1 MQRFFISLILILLII
16 IPISA
21 VELGS
26 ESLVLHMDFNSM
38 DSHMEFGISE
48 SEPYFKD
55 GSLVCDDIGEIHLD
69 KEERGGEL
77 IESTVLYPYWILV
90 LSEDVDIEISGD
102 SFKRKSGN
110 TLLSFDWRGELRSSS
125 NDKDIAS
132 DDVVIGLDGSS
143 ADYGERVVYSHR
155 ASSGLKSMSYVPM
168 TIRTQNIASYPA
180 GAYEAEIIMKLIK
193 N

>member
-1 MQRFFISLILILLII
+1 MRRMAFFCIASVSFIL
-16 IPISA
+16 SVFA
-21 VELGS
+21 TEFSS
-26 ESLVLHMDFNSM
+26 ESMTMHFDLASIDGSA
-38 DSHMEFGISE
+38 DFGISRT
-48 SEPYFKD
+48 EPYSKD
-55 GSLVCDDIGEIHLD
+55 GELVFDDIGEIYLD

-143 ADYGERVVYSHR
+143 ADYGEKVVYSHR
-155 ASSGLKSMSYVPM
+155 ASSGLKSTSYVPM

>member
-1 MQRFFISLILILLII
+1 
-16 IPISA
+16 
-21 VELGS
+21 
-26 ESLVLHMDFNSM
+26 
-38 DSHMEFGISE
+38 MEFGISE

-55 GSLVCDDIGEIHLD
+55 GSLVCDDIGEIHLV